1 MPLLHPVQVPLKPG
15 VTARRFTK
23 YKVDRVQLEGMG
35 PLAPHI
41 VGYALRNDPHP
52 HSAQLEEGIE
62 ELTPAAEA

>member
-1 MPLLHPVQVPLKPG
+1 MLYPAQVPLKPG

-23 YKVDRVQLEGMG
+23 YKVNRVQLEGMG

-52 HSAQLEEGIE
+52 HSPQPEESIDV
-62 ELTPAAEA
+62 LTPVAEA